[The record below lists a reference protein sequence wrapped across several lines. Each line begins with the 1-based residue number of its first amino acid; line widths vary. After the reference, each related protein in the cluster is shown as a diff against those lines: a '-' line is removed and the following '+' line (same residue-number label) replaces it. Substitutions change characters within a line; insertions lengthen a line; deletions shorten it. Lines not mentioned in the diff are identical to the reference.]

1 VKSLIAITVGLLLSV
16 VALPIIVFAAVVGA
30 PTGILSAAGLG
41 AAGADGAAG
50 VDGATGIPPE
60 ALAAYIGAAPYCP
73 GLSWTVLA
81 GIGEVESDH
90 GRSPLPGVGS
100 GANAFGAEGPMQFL
114 PATFAAYALPHD
126 GNPPSP
132 YDLADAAVAAARM
145 LCADGGAD
153 PAALGTALWAYN
165 HSVAYVEAVLAW
177 AARYAQSAAGGS
189 ADAGS
194 TAAAWALAQVGKPY
208 RWGDAGPGAFDCS
221 GLVLRAWEAAGIE
234 LPRVAATQYGAGA
247 HVRLADARVGDLV
260 FFGPD
265 PTNPSTIDHVGI
277 YVGLGM
283 MVDAPHTGAA
293 VRVESLYP
301 TGLIPFATRPS
312 G

>member
-1 VKSLIAITVGLLLSV
+1 
-16 VALPIIVFAAVVGA
+16 
-30 PTGILSAAGLG
+30 
-41 AAGADGAAG
+41 
-50 VDGATGIPPE
+50 
-60 ALAAYIGAAPYCP
+60 
-73 GLSWTVLA
+73 VLA

-114 PATFAAYALPHD
+114 PATFAAYALPRD

-145 LCADGGAD
+145 LCADGGAA
-153 PAALGTALWAYN
+153 PAALSTALWAYN

-177 AARYAQSAAGGS
+177 AARYAQSAAGASAAGATAAGATVAGATVAGATAAGASAAGAS

-194 TAAAWALAQVGKPY
+194 TAAAWALAQLGKPY
-208 RWGDAGPGAFDCS
+208 QWGDAGPGAFDCS

-247 HVRLADARVGDLV
+247 HVRVTDARVGDLV
-260 FFGPD
+260 FFGAD

-301 TGLIPFATRPS
+301 KGLMPYATRPS